1 MLESGNLEMHSL
13 LCKDETMRKADEGMQ
28 KGENLRQAAETA
40 LTSTLT
46 LDVSRIFRSSCD
58 E

>member
-1 MLESGNLEMHSL
+1 MLSL
-13 LCKDETMRKADEGMQ
+13 LCKDGTMRKADEGMQ
-28 KGENLRQAAETA
+28 KGENLRQAPETA

-58 E
+58 ESFSF